1 MKKIDKL
8 IINSPY
14 VEPQQYWDYIRD
26 TREFVLQQGRRPAGY
41 VVASESSKSF
51 DDPGTFIEIDL
62 VNIIR
67 PRIKKWREDGY
78 PGVTGITKRLL
89 HHWQDPEERKD
100 RRFFFCQLEAIET
113 LIWLTEAPDAD
124 KTGIDIPSDGG
135 EFSRW
140 CNKMATGS
148 GKTIVMAMLIAW
160 NILNK
165 VANGK
170 DARFSKNVL
179 IVAPGLTVRNR
190 LSVLSPTDTKNYYEE
205 FNIVPSGLMDSL
217 RQGKIKIVNWHALA
231 WQTEEKIAKKKSVDK
246 RGAKSDEAYVKEVLG
261 DMSNASNLIVI
272 NDEAHHAWRIP
283 AESKIKGVK
292 KEDIEESTV
301 WVGGL
306 DRINNA
312 RGILRCFDLSATPFA
327 PSGKKASE
335 EALFPWIVSDFGLN
349 DAIEGGLVKT
359 PRVVVRDD
367 GNVDKDLRSR
377 LYHIYMD
384 ETVKD
389 DINQKVDESVPLPD
403 LIKNAYLLLGKDWK
417 ATKDE
422 WEKAGY
428 KVPPVMITVANTTY
442 TSARIKYSFDKD
454 AFLLSIAGL
463 GELCNPEK
471 TLQIDSSILQKAEAE
486 TEEVEIVEADEPE
499 EEEGEDAPKEKK
511 LTKKQQAELLRR
523 TVDTVGK
530 IGEPGEQVQNVI
542 SVGMLSEGWDAK
554 TVTHIMGLR
563 AFSSQLLCEQV
574 VGRGLRRTSYDVGE
588 DGLFEAEY
596 VNIFG
601 VPFTF
606 LPHEGGEDG
615 PPPPPPKPK
624 TEIKPDKEKAEHE
637 ISFPNVVRIDHV
649 YKPQLSLNIVKVKA
663 LELDP
668 YESITE
674 ADLAAIIAGKP
685 NPAALTEID
694 LKEIA
699 DKLRLQTI
707 VFKIASSIYNS
718 EQKPDWKGSKET
730 FLIQLIGIIEKFI
743 YSDKIVIKNPL
754 FNQDESRKRILI
766 MLNMNKVVQHI
777 WNEIRAVNTEAVTPV
792 FDKENPIRSSSDI
805 RTSWTSKPCE
815 SFDKTHINFVVVD
828 SKWEFLEAKTIDNS
842 NVVKSFVKNDH
853 LNFVVFY
860 NFQGVVRRFFP
871 DFIIKL
877 TTGENLIVETK
888 GQDNEQN
895 KTKRA
900 YLDEWCRAVN
910 QHGGF
915 GLWSWAVSFNPND
928 LDIIL
933 ENSSLT
939 FDGHIYVDTDNF
951 NLAKKIFEITEN
963 YFYTSGFEIIKD
975 GEIQQGSWLKRKLK
989 FKIRNPFKSK
999 PVKEIIDKTKHGVE
1013 LQYLDKVQSEVN
1025 KNNAEAAAAMIA
1037 AIKDVPNYVGQIGSI
1052 LIIKGT
1058 DGNGIVHLKTIE
1070 LTTEQMIFLKRNAT
1084 LLNSPLTLLSSLE
1097 MPTDVTY
1104 EVVDDKKPKLLASKP
1119 AGILVFCYGSN
1130 MSSKRL
1136 KLRCPNAQFV
1146 CVATLPK
1153 YQFKFNK
1160 KSSLGVG
1167 SGKGNIIATNDPND
1181 EVYGVVFEVP
1191 KSEEKALDD
1200 AEGWKE
1206 DGSGGYEKDTIT
1218 VKSNE
1223 EQMEV
1228 TAYFASRQEF
1238 IDDNELPFDWY
1249 KNHCVKG
1256 AEEFGLPK
1264 QYVAFL
1270 KSFATKADKN
1280 KNRVSEETSIYN

>member
-1 MKKIDKL
+1 MKNINKL

-14 VEPQQYWDYIRD
+14 VEPQHYWEYIRD
-26 TREFVLQQGRRPAGY
+26 TREFVLQAGRRPAGY

-62 VNIIR
+62 VNTIR

-89 HHWQDPEERKD
+89 QHWQDPEERKD

-113 LIWLTEAPDAD
+113 LIWLTEAPEAD
-124 KTGIDIPSDGG
+124 KTGIEIPSDGG

-148 GKTIVMAMLIAW
+148 GKTIVMSQLIAW
-160 NILNK
+160 NVLNK

-170 DARFSKNVL
+170 DTRFSKNVL

-190 LSVLSPTDTKNYYEE
+190 LCVLNPTDPENYYEE

-217 RQGKIKIVNWHALA
+217 RQGKIKIINWHGLA

-246 RGAKSDEAYVKEVLG
+246 RGAKSDEAYVKEILG
-261 DMSNASNLIVI
+261 DMSNASNIIVI

-306 DRINNA
+306 DRINRA

-349 DAIEGGLVKT
+349 DAIEAGLVKT

-367 GNVDKDLRSR
+367 GNVDKNLRSR

-389 DINQKVDESVPLPD
+389 DINQKVDESTPLPD
-403 LIKNAYLLLGKDWK
+403 LIRNAYLLLGKDWQ
-417 ATKDE
+417 ATKDD
-422 WEKAGY
+422 WGKAGY
-428 KVPPVMITVANTTY
+428 KIPPVMITVANTTF
-442 TSARIKYSFDKD
+442 TSGRIKYSFDKD
-454 AFLLSIAGL
+454 AFNLSVAGL
-463 GELCNPEK
+463 GDLCNPEK

-486 TEEVEIVEADEPE
+486 TEEVELAEVEET
-499 EEEGEDAPKEKK
+499 EDDSEDTPKEKK

-530 IGEPGEQVQNVI
+530 IGEPGEQIQNVI

-588 DGLFEAEY
+588 DGLFEPEY

-606 LPHEGGEDG
+606 LPHEGGTDG

-624 TEIKPDKEKAEHE
+624 TEIKPVKEKAEHE
-637 ISFPNVVRIDHV
+637 ITFPNVVRLDHV
-649 YKPQLSLNIVKVKA
+649 YKPQLALNIGKVKT

-674 ADLAAIIAGKP
+674 AELAAIIAGKP
-685 NPAALTEID
+685 NPAALSEID
-694 LKEIA
+694 LKEIGERF
-699 DKLRLQTI
+699 RLQSI
-707 VFKIASSIYNS
+707 IFKIASTIYNS
-718 EQKPDWKGSKET
+718 EKKPDWKGSKET
-730 FLIQLIGIIEKFI
+730 FLIQLISIIEKFI
-743 YSDKIVIKNPL
+743 YSNKIVIKNPL
-754 FNQDESRKRILI
+754 FNQDEARKRILI

-777 WNEIRAVNTEAVTPV
+777 WNEIRAVNTEALTPI
-792 FDKENPIRSSSDI
+792 FDKESPIRSSGDI
-805 RTSWTSKPCE
+805 RTWWTSKPNE
-815 SFDKTHINFVVVD
+815 AFNKSHINFVVVD
-828 SKWEFLEAKTIDNS
+828 SKWEYLEAKTINES
-842 NVVKSFVKNDH
+842 NVVRSFVKNDH
-853 LNFVVFY
+853 LNFVVYY
-860 NFQGVVRRFFP
+860 NYQGVVRRFFP
-871 DFIIKL
+871 DFLIKL

-900 YLDEWCRAVN
+900 YLDEWCRAIN

-915 GLWSWAVSFNPND
+915 GKWSWAVSFDPND
-928 LDIIL
+928 IDQIL
-933 ENSSLT
+933 QNSVLS
-939 FDGHIYVDTDNF
+939 FSGHIFADTDNY
-951 NLAKKIFEITEN
+951 NVAEKIFYATIDFFETA
-963 YFYTSGFEIIKD
+963 GFEVSEEGKIK
-975 GEIQQGSWLKRKLK
+975 QGSWFKEKVIY
-989 FKIRNPFKSK
+989 KIRNICRSK
-999 PVKEIIDKTKHGVE
+999 EVKEIFDKTKKAID
-1013 LQYLDKVQSEVN
+1013 LQQIEVHQSQVN
-1025 KNNAEAAAAMIA
+1025 KNNAEAAAVLLTAV
-1037 AIKDVPNYVGQIGSI
+1037 KEVPFFATKMGS
-1052 LIIKGT
+1052 LVIIKIT
-1058 DGNGIVHLKTIE
+1058 DQNNNQQVITRL
-1070 LTTEQMIFLKRNAT
+1070 LTTEETIFLDQNPELMNNPFE
-1084 LLNSPLTLLSSLE
+1084 LLNSLNNRAN
-1097 MPTDVTY
+1097 
-1104 EVVDDKKPKLLASKP
+1104 DKKL
-1119 AGILVFCYGSN
+1119 N
-1130 MSSKRL
+1130 
-1136 KLRCPNAQFV
+1136 
-1146 CVATLPK
+1146 
-1153 YQFKFNK
+1153 
-1160 KSSLGVG
+1160 
-1167 SGKGNIIATNDPND
+1167 
-1181 EVYGVVFEVP
+1181 
-1191 KSEEKALDD
+1191 
-1200 AEGWKE
+1200 
-1206 DGSGGYEKDTIT
+1206 
-1218 VKSNE
+1218 
-1223 EQMEV
+1223 
-1228 TAYFASRQEF
+1228 
-1238 IDDNELPFDWY
+1238 
-1249 KNHCVKG
+1249 
-1256 AEEFGLPK
+1256 
-1264 QYVAFL
+1264 
-1270 KSFATKADKN
+1270 
-1280 KNRVSEETSIYN
+1280 

>member
-1 MKKIDKL
+1 MKNINKL

-14 VEPQQYWDYIRD
+14 VEPQQYWEYIRD
-26 TREFVLQQGRRPAGY
+26 TREFVLQAGRRPAGY

-62 VNIIR
+62 VNTIR
-67 PRIKKWREDGY
+67 PRISKWREAGY

-89 HHWQDPEERKD
+89 QHWQDPEERKD

-113 LIWLTEAPDAD
+113 LIWLTEAPEAD

-148 GKTIVMAMLIAW
+148 GKTIVMSQLIAW
-160 NILNK
+160 NVLNK
-165 VANGK
+165 IANGK
-170 DARFSKNVL
+170 DTRFSKNVL

-190 LSVLSPTDTKNYYEE
+190 LSVLNPTDPENYYEE

-217 RQGKIKIVNWHALA
+217 RQGKIKIINWHGLA

-261 DMSNASNLIVI
+261 DMANATNIIVI
-272 NDEAHHAWRIP
+272 NDEAHHAWRVP

-306 DRINNA
+306 DRINRA

-349 DAIEGGLVKT
+349 DAIEAGLVKT

-389 DINQKVDESVPLPD
+389 DINQKVDESTPLPD
-403 LIKNAYLLLGKDWK
+403 LIRNAYLLLGKDWQ
-417 ATKDE
+417 ATKDD

-428 KVPPVMITVANTTY
+428 KIPPVMITVANTTF
-442 TSARIKYSFDKD
+442 TSGRIKYSFDKD
-454 AFLLSIAGL
+454 AFNLSVAGL
-463 GELCNPEK
+463 GDLCNPDK

-486 TEEVEIVEADEPE
+486 TEEVEIAEVEETEDDS
-499 EEEGEDAPKEKK
+499 EDAPKEKK

-530 IGEPGEQVQNVI
+530 IGEPGEQIQNVI

-574 VGRGLRRTSYDVGE
+574 VGRGLRRTSYDVAE

-606 LPHEGGEDG
+606 LPHEGGTDG

-624 TEIKPDKEKAEHE
+624 TEIKPVKEKAEHE
-637 ISFPNVVRIDHV
+637 INFPNVVRIDHV
-649 YKPQLSLNIVKVKA
+649 YKPQLALNIGKVKT

-674 ADLAAIIAGKP
+674 AELAAMIAGKP
-685 NPAALTEID
+685 NPAALSEID
-694 LKEIA
+694 LKEIGERF
-699 DKLRLQTI
+699 RLQSI
-707 VFKIASSIYNS
+707 IFKIASTIYNS
-718 EQKPDWKGSKET
+718 EKKPDWKGSKET
-730 FLIQLIGIIEKFI
+730 FLIQLISIIEKFI
-743 YSDKIVIKNPL
+743 YSNKIVIKNPL
-754 FNQDESRKRILI
+754 FNQDEARKRILI

-777 WNEIRAVNTEAVTPV
+777 WNEIRAVNTEALTPV
-792 FDKENPIRSSSDI
+792 FDKESPIRSSGDI
-805 RTSWTSKPCE
+805 RTWWTSKPNE
-815 SFDKTHINFVVVD
+815 AFDKSHINFVVVD
-828 SKWEFLEAKTIDNS
+828 SKWEYLEAKTINES
-842 NVVKSFVKNDH
+842 NIVKSFVKNDH
-853 LNFVVFY
+853 LNFVVYY
-860 NFQGVVRRFFP
+860 NYQGVVRRFFP
-871 DFIIKL
+871 DFLIKL

-900 YLDEWCRAVN
+900 YLDEWCRAIN

-915 GLWSWAVSFNPND
+915 GKWSWAVSFNPND
-928 LDIIL
+928 LDQIL
-933 ENSSLT
+933 QNSALS
-939 FDGHIYVDTDNF
+939 FSGHIFADTDNY
-951 NLAKKIFEITEN
+951 NVAEKIFDATINFFETA
-963 YFYTSGFEIIKD
+963 GFEISEEGKIK
-975 GEIQQGSWLKRKLK
+975 QGSWFKEKVVY
-989 FKIRNPFKSK
+989 KIRNVFRSK
-999 PVKEIIDKTKHGVE
+999 EAKEIFDKTKKAIE
-1013 LQYLDKVQSEVN
+1013 LQQIEVHQSQAN
-1025 KNNAEAAAAMIA
+1025 KNNAEAAAALLTA
-1037 AIKDVPNYVGQIGSI
+1037 VKDVPFFATKIGS
-1052 LIIKGT
+1052 LVIIKTT
-1058 DGNGIVHLKTIE
+1058 DQNGKEQVITRL
-1070 LTTEQMIFLKRNAT
+1070 LTTEETIFYDQNPALLNNPIE
-1084 LLNSPLTLLSSLE
+1084 LLNSLNNG
-1097 MPTDVTY
+1097 DN
-1104 EVVDDKKPKLLASKP
+1104 K
-1119 AGILVFCYGSN
+1119 
-1130 MSSKRL
+1130 KRL
-1136 KLRCPNAQFV
+1136 N
-1146 CVATLPK
+1146 
-1153 YQFKFNK
+1153 
-1160 KSSLGVG
+1160 
-1167 SGKGNIIATNDPND
+1167 
-1181 EVYGVVFEVP
+1181 
-1191 KSEEKALDD
+1191 
-1200 AEGWKE
+1200 
-1206 DGSGGYEKDTIT
+1206 
-1218 VKSNE
+1218 
-1223 EQMEV
+1223 
-1228 TAYFASRQEF
+1228 
-1238 IDDNELPFDWY
+1238 
-1249 KNHCVKG
+1249 
-1256 AEEFGLPK
+1256 
-1264 QYVAFL
+1264 
-1270 KSFATKADKN
+1270 
-1280 KNRVSEETSIYN
+1280 